1 MALIV
6 HTPFPRYML
15 VTAAV
20 GAVGLV
26 ASVGTLAASFE
37 PIFGSGWSLLVAALI
52 DVLALSLTY
61 WAVAAVRSGLP
72 PHGPRLA
79 AHACILA
86 SVVAQAV
93 TGFQG
98 LAGGMSGWTSAAAHC
113 IGPAVLALALELIA
127 RHFVAEH
134 RAQLAPIR
142 AQEVLRVQI
151 ARAAAGL
158 PVRLDECAAAV
169 VEAARADVVDVR
181 ALAATISADDV
192 RSAPA
197 MRALVTAVWPSPDLL
212 PAPAA
217 GTAQVQAAG
226 TPEDTAQVQPQVRAE
241 DTRQVQA
248 RPRSVPSPARTR
260 VQATSRTRT
269 DEDMLAELR
278 ELGPLSVREAA
289 ARLGVGKDRAR
300 RLLDAREDAQAS

>member
-6 HTPFPRYML
+6 HTPFPRYMA

-26 ASVGTLAASFE
+26 ASVGTLAESFE
-37 PIFGSGWSLLVAALI
+37 PIFGPGWSLLVAALI

-61 WAVAAVRSGLP
+61 WAVAAVRAGLP
-72 PHGPRLA
+72 PAGPRLA

-86 SVVAQAV
+86 SVAAQAV
-93 TGFQG
+93 TGYQG

-127 RHFVAEH
+127 RHFIAEH
-134 RAQLAPIR
+134 RALLAPAR

-158 PVRLDECAAAV
+158 PVRLDECADAV
-169 VEAARADVVDVR
+169 VEAARADVVDIR
-181 ALAATISADDV
+181 ALAATISADEV
-192 RSAPA
+192 RAAPA
-197 MRALVTAVWPSPDLL
+197 MRALVTAVWPTTDLL
-212 PAPAA
+212 PQPGP
-217 GTAQVQAAG
+217 GTAEVQAPG
-226 TPEDTAQVQPQVRAE
+226 TPEDTTQVQPQVQAE
-241 DTRQVQA
+241 DARQVQA

-260 VQATSRTRT
+260 VQATPRTRT
-269 DEDMLAELR
+269 DEDVLAELR
-278 ELGPLSVREAA
+278 EMGPLSVREAA
-289 ARLGVGKDRAR
+289 ALLGIGKDRAR
-300 RLLDAREDAQAS
+300 RLLGAREAAQAS